1 MERVSIL
8 PIYRGWESIKIE
20 KAFWWQ
26 RPSGDKYEQPLRCS
40 NGQQKTT
47 CEPTT
52 TFGLIFCDSL
62 TPFTT
67 KMCPTIND
75 PNSVDCRCLKLIFLF
90 FYYTIYYYYLL
101 CYAQL
106 SENVHVPFHRF
117 LYACFFLFR
126 KVCHNSNDVDDFS
139 ARLLFKIAP
148 AWNNMLHHA
157 FCRKDSLLC
166 WLHSKS
172 KIFRKV
178 QFYFSKNISNS
189 FNWSSVMKGLMLD
202 DERFFFNVHLMKN
215 HLVHYIFG
223 TVLFFH
229 LWESHCDFVACD
241 EKIEEK
247 SLHEP
252 PRCRD
257 NLAKSELPRR
267 P

>member
-75 PNSVDCRCLKLIFLF
+75 PNSVDCRYLKLILFLF
-90 FYYTIYYYYLL
+90 FYYTIYYYYYLL

-157 FCRKDSLLC
+157 FCRKDSTLC

-189 FNWSSVMKGLMLD
+189 FNWTSDMKRLLMLD
-202 DERFFFNVHLMKN
+202 DERFF
-215 HLVHYIFG
+215 
-223 TVLFFH
+223 
-229 LWESHCDFVACD
+229 
-241 EKIEEK
+241 
-247 SLHEP
+247 
-252 PRCRD
+252 
-257 NLAKSELPRR
+257 
-267 P
+267 

>member
-1 MERVSIL
+1 MS
-8 PIYRGWESIKIE
+8 
-20 KAFWWQ
+20 
-26 RPSGDKYEQPLRCS
+26 
-40 NGQQKTT
+40 KTY
-47 CEPTT
+47 
-52 TFGLIFCDSL
+52 F
-62 TPFTT
+62 
-67 KMCPTIND
+67 
-75 PNSVDCRCLKLIFLF
+75 FLF

-178 QFYFSKNISNS
+178 QFHFSKNISNS
-189 FNWSSVMKGLMLD
+189 FNWSSDMKGLMLD
-202 DERFFFNVHLMKN
+202 DERFFLMF
-215 HLVHYIFG
+215 I
-223 TVLFFH
+223 
-229 LWESHCDFVACD
+229 
-241 EKIEEK
+241 
-247 SLHEP
+247 
-252 PRCRD
+252 
-257 NLAKSELPRR
+257 
-267 P
+267 

>member
-1 MERVSIL
+1 M
-8 PIYRGWESIKIE
+8 
-20 KAFWWQ
+20 
-26 RPSGDKYEQPLRCS
+26 
-40 NGQQKTT
+40 
-47 CEPTT
+47 
-52 TFGLIFCDSL
+52 
-62 TPFTT
+62 
-67 KMCPTIND
+67 
-75 PNSVDCRCLKLIFLF
+75 
-90 FYYTIYYYYLL
+90 
-101 CYAQL
+101 
-106 SENVHVPFHRF
+106 
-117 LYACFFLFR
+117 
-126 KVCHNSNDVDDFS
+126 DDFS

-189 FNWSSVMKGLMLD
+189 FNWSSDMKGLMLD
-202 DERFFFNVHLMKN
+202 DERVFFNVHLMKN

-223 TVLFFH
+223 TVLFFD
-229 LWESHCDFVACD
+229 LWKSHCDFVACD

>member
-1 MERVSIL
+1 MS
-8 PIYRGWESIKIE
+8 
-20 KAFWWQ
+20 
-26 RPSGDKYEQPLRCS
+26 
-40 NGQQKTT
+40 KTY
-47 CEPTT
+47 
-52 TFGLIFCDSL
+52 FL
-62 TPFTT
+62 
-67 KMCPTIND
+67 
-75 PNSVDCRCLKLIFLF
+75 LF
-90 FYYTIYYYYLL
+90 FYYYYLL

-189 FNWSSVMKGLMLD
+189 FNWSSDMKRLMLD
-202 DERFFFNVHLMKN
+202 DERFFLMFIYWKITRYI
-215 HLVHYIFG
+215 HYIFG

>member
-1 MERVSIL
+1 MLIL
-8 PIYRGWESIKIE
+8 DFLLG
-20 KAFWWQ
+20 
-26 RPSGDKYEQPLRCS
+26 
-40 NGQQKTT
+40 KTVW
-47 CEPTT
+47 
-52 TFGLIFCDSL
+52 LVQIA
-62 TPFTT
+62 
-67 KMCPTIND
+67 
-75 PNSVDCRCLKLIFLF
+75 FLF
-90 FYYTIYYYYLL
+90 ILYSTVLCSALKIYM
-101 CYAQL
+101 
-106 SENVHVPFHRF
+106 FHF
-117 LYACFFLFR
+117 IASYACFFLFR

-189 FNWSSVMKGLMLD
+189 FNWSSDMKGLMLD